1 MFYKTPLRN
10 KPFMRIASI
19 VHLTDSYDRYVLKPD
34 LIMNTVGYA
43 FPPDG
48 VYQTVSLI
56 FCTNG

>member
-1 MFYKTPLRN
+1 
-10 KPFMRIASI
+10 MRIASI